1 MIRTAVISTGVME
14 CRDDLIY
21 SPDQDRNRKT
31 GKMKLERLTERIWI
45 FPFEEE
51 RDRPILGYIRGDH
64 WSLAVDAGHS
74 SAHTE
79 DFYRALQE
87 EELPMPALT
96 VLTHWHWDHT
106 FGMHA
111 VTGLTLANQK
121 TDSALTSIRDE
132 INRSGREHFLSLD
145 YKIRN
150 EYAENIEIVVKN
162 ADMVFSGEIILDAG
176 NCPIRVFQAESP
188 HTDDS
193 TLIAVPHEK
202 TLFLGDAAYGAFPT
216 WVSDPVLCR
225 KLSDAISPIDAE
237 ICIKSHHMP
246 LNKSEVLQDLKI
258 F

>member
-1 MIRTAVISTGVME
+1 MIHLPEYYCSLFTTIIIKFFSKHCKLFGIIDSENKNDSDSSDKYGCHGLQGVLTFQSGSRQE
-14 CRDDLIY
+14 QEDEVR
-21 SPDQDRNRKT
+21 
-31 GKMKLERLTERIWI
+31 MKLERLTERIWI

-79 DFYRALQE
+79 DYYRALQE

-121 TDSALTSIRDE
+121 TNSALTSIRDE
-132 INRSGREHFLSLD
+132 IDRSGREHFLSLD

-150 EYAENIEIVVKN
+150 EYAGNIEIVVKN

-202 TLFLGDAAYGAFPT
+202 TLF
-216 WVSDPVLCR
+216 W
-225 KLSDAISPIDAE
+225 E
-237 ICIKSHHMP
+237 MP
-246 LNKSEVLQDLKI
+246 LTGL
-258 F
+258 FPHG